1 MPISDLFIA
10 KRSSNDQW
18 LQWQLFDAYKL
29 NYGYNIVVSSNGF
42 ITTKNDSLEVIDAN
56 FSSTRRQNLN
66 GVNVTCGL
74 MVNDITWLS
83 FGFFYIL
90 LINFVLKI
98 AYPEKF
104 TYVDDLANNH
114 VDVFTKASINLGNN
128 LRENLNIRF
137 RI

>member
-18 LQWQLFDAYKL
+18 LHWQLFDAYKL

-90 LINFVLKI
+90 LIK
-98 AYPEKF
+98 
-104 TYVDDLANNH
+104 
-114 VDVFTKASINLGNN
+114 
-128 LRENLNIRF
+128 
-137 RI
+137 